1 MVADYGESIII
12 ERHFTKISS
21 SFKIKAKNGRI
32 VSNKKAELDAI
43 TDYFSLQIDNPMNV
57 LSQDSA
63 RQFLSSSSPAEKYK
77 FFVKGVQLEQL
88 DRDYRLIEESVDQIE
103 EKLRSKAE
111 DIRVLENRRNA
122 AKRKLEISDQQ
133 ASLRDRRKNIREQMA
148 WAQVEDQEKVGGNRV
163 HLLNMTN
170 CYH

>member
-1 MVADYGESIII
+1 
-12 ERHFTKISS
+12 
-21 SFKIKAKNGRI
+21 
-32 VSNKKAELDAI
+32 
-43 TDYFSLQIDNPMNV
+43 
-57 LSQDSA
+57 
-63 RQFLSSSSPAEKYK
+63 
-77 FFVKGVQLEQL
+77 
-88 DRDYRLIEESVDQIE
+88 
-103 EKLRSKAE
+103 LRSKAE